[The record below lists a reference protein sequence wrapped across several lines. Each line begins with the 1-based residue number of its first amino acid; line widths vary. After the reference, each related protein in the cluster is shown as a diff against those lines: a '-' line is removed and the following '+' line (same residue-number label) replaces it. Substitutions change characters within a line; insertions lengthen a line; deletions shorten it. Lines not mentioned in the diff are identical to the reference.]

1 MTTRDYQQLFK
12 FPISSMSAVSAATGY
27 LAYSRGLEWGLIP
40 ATTSTLILAF
50 AASAIN
56 EAQEYKLDAQMN
68 RTRLRPI
75 PAGKI
80 TPLRAVIIAAVLAII
95 GFIALWVQGGA
106 IAAGLGAMAMIW
118 YNGIY
123 TYVKRVS
130 SLASVWGSVI
140 GAIPPAMGWVA
151 AGGSLDGPIF
161 MLSFFFLMWQIPHFW
176 LLALLV
182 GKDYQKARFPTFG
195 QRLGE
200 ASLARVTFIW
210 TVITAGSALFL
221 PLFGLTSAPFLG
233 FVLFAAGIWIG
244 VVTWRSLRAPSA
256 VGFRHA
262 FVAINYYAL
271 VVMGVVIADSVL
283 WH

>member
-1 MTTRDYQQLFK
+1 MTFRDYQLLFK
-12 FPISSMSAVSAATGY
+12 FPISSMSAFSAATGY

-40 ATTSTLILAF
+40 ATVATLILAF

-68 RTRLRPI
+68 RTRSRPI
-75 PAGKI
+75 PSGKI
-80 TPLRAVIIAAVLAII
+80 TPLRTVILASVLTVMGLLI
-95 GFIALWVQGGA
+95 LWVQGGPL
-106 IAAGLGAMAMIW
+106 AAGLGALAMFW

-123 TYVKRVS
+123 THVKRIS

-151 AGGSLDGPIF
+151 AGGTLEGPIY

-182 GKDYQKARFPTFG
+182 GRDYQKANFPTFG
-195 QRLGE
+195 ERLGQ

-233 FVLFAAGIWIG
+233 FILFAAGIWLGI
-244 VVTWRSLRAPSA
+244 VTWRSLRIPNPA
-256 VGFRHA
+256 GFRHA
-262 FVAINYYAL
+262 FSAINFYAL
-271 VVMGVVIADSVL
+271 MVMGAVIADSVF